1 MPPSRPSI
9 LERHGRLM
17 ARGRWVV
24 IPLFLALLVGA
35 VMLAG
40 RIGDVTTDE
49 QTLPGSEAVR
59 GIELVET
66 HFSDGREAT
75 DVQPVFRSP
84 DLTVD
89 DPAYRA
95 AVTESLGRAAQVV
108 PGTRVVSY
116 FSTGSSDLVGQ
127 DGHMTFAT
135 LSVPLPE
142 TEAMDRIDD
151 IRAALGT
158 PEGFA
163 PTLVGGGAAM
173 SHDLEP
179 RLNDDLARAEM
190 IVLPVALLV
199 LLVFFGSVVSALLP
213 VLMAGVSI
221 VFAFAGTYLF
231 GQTMEIADLV
241 TNVITLVG
249 IAIGIDYALLL
260 VSRFRQEIARGADRV
275 EATGRTVATAGR
287 AVLLSG
293 VTVAIGLAVL
303 VALPIP
309 FMRSMGIGGMLVP
322 VSAVLAGLTVL
333 PAVLAALGPRVDALR
348 VYPRRWRLREAA
360 LWGPIARAV
369 TGWAIPLAAVALV
382 ALVALAGQ
390 SGNLGIDQDELA
402 DAPGVESVQAG
413 RLVRDE
419 LGGTLNPNTYVIDT
433 GRAGGAF
440 DPATVDALGDVAD
453 DLREEYAVVSG
464 VTWPSSREPAA
475 FRAAA
480 EGGLVDPT
488 GRFAL
493 MSVAPR
499 GDALSPSARALNDLM
514 EDRKGEL
521 EAAVPGG
528 EVLLTGEPAIENA
541 FNDALYGPFPWLVAA
556 VFVLTFAALMR
567 AFRSWLVPLVAVLMS
582 GLSLLATY
590 GLLHLVFQQ
599 GVGSQWLGAEGEVR
613 GIAMW
618 VPVMLFAFLFG
629 ISMDYQVFLVERMR
643 ELRDGGA
650 RNLRAVRGGLAG
662 TGRIV
667 ATAALIM
674 VVAFGGFATGSD
686 ISLKQFGFGLAAAVA
701 IDALLVRCLIV
712 PAIMRLAGERN
723 WTMPPR
729 LARIARVSPRPALP
743 ARTIEDPR

>member
-1 MPPSRPSI
+1 MPPPRSI

-17 ARGRWVV
+17 ARGRWIV
-24 IPLFLALLVGA
+24 IPLFVALLVGA

-49 QTLPGSEAVR
+49 QTLPGSEASR
-59 GIELVET
+59 GIELVQT
-66 HFSDGREAT
+66 RFSDGREAT
-75 DVQPVFRSP
+75 DNQPVFRNPS
-84 DLTVD
+84 LTVD

-95 AVTESLGRAAQVV
+95 EVTAALKRGAEVV

-116 FSTGSSDLVGQ
+116 FTTGSRDLVGQ

-142 TEAMDRIDD
+142 QQAMDHIDA
-151 IRAALGT
+151 IRDAIGT
-158 PEGFA
+158 PDGFS
-163 PTLVGGGAAM
+163 PTLVGGDAAV

-179 RLNDDLARAEM
+179 QLNDDLARAEM

-199 LLVFFGSVVSALLP
+199 LLIFFGSAVSALLP
-213 VLMAGVSI
+213 VLLAGVAI
-221 VFAFAGTYLF
+221 VFAFAGTYLA
-231 GQTMEIADLV
+231 GQTMDIADLV

-249 IAIGIDYALLL
+249 IAIGIDYALLV
-260 VSRFRQEIARGADRV
+260 VSRFREEMRNGAERV
-275 EATGRTVATAGR
+275 DAVGRTTATAGR

-303 VALPIP
+303 VALPVP
-309 FMRSMGIGGMLVP
+309 FIRSMGIGGMLVP
-322 VSAVLAGLTVL
+322 VSAVLTALTVL
-333 PAVLAALGPRVDALR
+333 PAVLAVLGPRVDALR

-390 SGNLGIDQDELA
+390 ATNMSIDQDELA
-402 DAPGVESVQAG
+402 DAPKVESVQAG
-413 RLVRDE
+413 RLVRAE
-419 LGGTLNPNTYVIDT
+419 LGGTLNPDIYVIDS
-433 GRAGGAF
+433 GRPDGAY
-440 DPATVDALGDVAD
+440 DPATITALGKVAD
-453 DLREEYAVVSG
+453 GFRAQPDIVSG
-464 VTWPSSREPAA
+464 VTWPSATDPEA

-480 EGGLVDPT
+480 EGGLVDRT
-488 GRFAL
+488 GQYAL
-493 MSVAPR
+493 MQVAPR
-499 GDALSPSARALNDLM
+499 GDPLSESARELNDLM
-514 EDRKGEL
+514 ERRKAEVS
-521 EAAVPGG
+521 AAVPHGT
-528 EVLLTGEPAIENA
+528 VLLTGEPAVQNE
-541 FNDALYGPFPWLVAA
+541 FNEALYGPFPWLV
-556 VFVLTFAALMR
+556 VGVLVLTFVALMR
-567 AFRSWLVPLVAVLMS
+567 AFRSWLVPLIAVLGS

-590 GLLHLVFQQ
+590 GLLYLVFQQ
-599 GVGSQWLGAEGEVR
+599 GIGSSLLGLDGEVR
-613 GIAMW
+613 GIAVW

-643 ELRDGGA
+643 ELRDGGE
-650 RNLRAVRGGLAG
+650 RNRRAVRVGLAS

-674 VVAFGGFATGSD
+674 VVAFGGFAAGQD
-686 ISLKQFGFGLAAAVA
+686 VSLKEFGFGLAAAVA

-712 PAIMRLAGERN
+712 PAIMRVAGERN
-723 WTMPPR
+723 WTMPRR
-729 LARIARVSPRPALP
+729 LARIARVRPRPALP

>member
-1 MPPSRPSI
+1 VSPPRRSI

-49 QTLPGSEAVR
+49 QALPGSEAMR
-59 GIELVET
+59 GVELIET
-66 HFSDGREAT
+66 RFSDGREAT
-75 DVQPVFRSP
+75 DIQPVFRHP
-84 DLTVD
+84 TLRVD
-89 DPAYRA
+89 DPGYREAVTASLERA
-95 AVTESLGRAAQVV
+95 AAVV

-116 FSTGSSDLVGQ
+116 FSSGSDDLVGQ

-135 LSVPLPE
+135 LSVPLDE
-142 TEAMDRIDD
+142 DAATERLDEVRE
-151 IRAALGT
+151 ALGT
-158 PEGFA
+158 PEGFS
-163 PTLVGGGAAM
+163 PTLVGGDAALA
-173 SHDLEP
+173 HDLDPIIE
-179 RLNDDLARAEM
+179 DDLAAAEM
-190 IVLPVALLV
+190 IILPVALLI
-199 LLVFFGSVVSALLP
+199 LLIFFGSVVSALLP
-213 VLMAGVSI
+213 VLMAGVAI

-231 GQTMEIADLV
+231 GQSMEISDLV

-249 IAIGIDYALLL
+249 IAIGIDYALLV

-275 EATGRTVATAGR
+275 EAAGRTMATAGR

-303 VALPIP
+303 VALPVP
-309 FMRSMGIGGMLVP
+309 FIRSMGIGGMLVP
-322 VSAVLAGLTVL
+322 VSAVFAGLTVL
-333 PAVLAALGPRVDALR
+333 PALLAALGPRADALR

-369 TGWAIPLAAVALV
+369 TGWAIPVAAIALV

-390 SGNLGIDQDELA
+390 STNMGIDQDELA
-402 DAPGVESVQAG
+402 DAPKVESVEAG
-413 RLVRDE
+413 RLVRAE

-433 GRAGGAF
+433 GRAGGAYE
-440 DPATVDALGDVAD
+440 PATIAALGEIAD
-453 DLREEYAVVSG
+453 DFRAEYGVVSG
-464 VTWPSSREPAA
+464 VTWPSSREPEA

-480 EGGLVDPT
+480 EGLLDET
-488 GRFAL
+488 GRFGL
-493 MSVAPR
+493 MQVAPR
-499 GDALSPSARALNDLM
+499 GDPLSDSARALNDLM
-514 EDRKGEL
+514 EDREADVA
-521 EAAVPGG
+521 AAVPGG
-528 EVLLTGEPAIENA
+528 EVLLTGEPAIQNE
-541 FNDALYGPFPWLVAA
+541 FNDAMYGPFPWLVAG
-556 VFVLTFAALMR
+556 VLVLTFVALMR
-567 AFRSWLVPLVAVLMS
+567 AFRSLLVPLTAVLMS

-590 GLLHLVFQQ
+590 GLLHLVFERGIGPGLL
-599 GVGSQWLGAEGEVR
+599 GVEGDVR
-613 GIAMW
+613 GIAIW
-618 VPVMLFAFLFG
+618 VPLMLFAFLFG

-650 RNLRAVRGGLAG
+650 PNRRAVRLGLAS

-674 VVAFGGFATGSD
+674 VVAFGGFAAGTD
-686 ISLKQFGFGLAAAVA
+686 VSLKEFGFGLAAAVA

-712 PAIMRLAGERN
+712 PAIMRVAGERN

-729 LARIARVSPRPALP
+729 LARIARVRPRPALP
-743 ARTIEDPR
+743 ARTIEDAR